1 LAYGLTQRIIRISS
15 YRFSVSKKQELW
27 TELMLLKINRFYLMN
42 LILPIKIIDS
52 IMDLFIRMA

>member
-1 LAYGLTQRIIRISS
+1 M
-15 YRFSVSKKQELW
+15 
-27 TELMLLKINRFYLMN
+27 MLLKINRFYLMN

>member
-1 LAYGLTQRIIRISS
+1 
-15 YRFSVSKKQELW
+15 
-27 TELMLLKINRFYLMN
+27 MLLKINRFYLMN